1 MRYLAWL
8 SMLFV
13 LASSIPARAQ
23 EIRPLADCALKVF
36 SGISRNHAW
45 TGKKP
50 DGCLAEVHVDKR
62 AEGVFVTVWNSGAS
76 ADGWSRLSLSVA
88 MGFFEVAD
96 RKSHKEAGRDILDRS
111 ARIGSCLDSILRVND
126 PLECRDYATKTYSA
140 GEELGIEHKRSIWL
154 DDGGRHVVVE
164 YAHGDTRASVTA
176 PADLFGGQL
185 LPPGAELN
193 LHFRDSD

>member
-1 MRYLAWL
+1 MRYLVWL
-8 SMLFV
+8 TILVV
-13 LASSIPARAQ
+13 LASSASAQAQ
-23 EIRPLADCALKVF
+23 EIQPLADCALMVF
-36 SGISRNHAW
+36 NDINQNHVW
-45 TGKKP
+45 TGKRP

-76 ADGWSRLSLSVA
+76 AAGWSRLSLSVA

-96 RKSHKEAGRDILDRS
+96 RKSLKAAGRDILARS
-111 ARIGSCLDSILRVND
+111 ARIGSCLDSILRAND

-140 GEELGIEHKRSIWL
+140 GEELGVEHKRSIWL
-154 DDGGRHVVVE
+154 DDGGRHVLVE
-164 YAHGDTRASVTA
+164 YAHGDTRASVGA